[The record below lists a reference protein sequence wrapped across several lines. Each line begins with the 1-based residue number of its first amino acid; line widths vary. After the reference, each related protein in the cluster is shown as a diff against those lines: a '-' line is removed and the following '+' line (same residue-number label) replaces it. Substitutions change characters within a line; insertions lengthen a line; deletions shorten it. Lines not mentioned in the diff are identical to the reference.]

1 MLTDWRVSE
10 TKAKK
15 SSHTAARENEKLQD
29 ALLDVRITRSPS
41 VGFLH
46 HNSTKTLEKDSKV
59 NEKDCAKLDNK
70 RKKAEDAVKRADVEY
85 YTICIRSERARV
97 DWEMSVL
104 RGSSVLQSLENQRLS
119 NLKNYVTSYL
129 KLSADMNPL
138 LEKIVERLQPSVA
151 ACNTQKDMI
160 VVRNIRRASEGPS
173 EQLLPDFYCEH
184 TTLAMNRDRR
194 KHSLVKLLQLV
205 RQDLERER
213 RSRNGM
219 KELSASLTGN
229 DNQNL
234 ADKLYHVRQ
243 FFKFDIKFQQEIHQF
258 IVFIVI

>member
-1 MLTDWRVSE
+1 MTEWRVSE
-10 TKAKK
+10 SKAKK
-15 SSHTAARENEKLQD
+15 NSHTAARENEKLQD
-29 ALLDVRITRSPS
+29 AMLDVRITRSPS
-41 VGFLH
+41 VAFLH
-46 HNSTKTLEKDSKV
+46 HGQSHHKNTDKEIKI

-85 YTICIRSERARV
+85 YTICVRSERARV

-104 RGSSVLQSLENQRLS
+104 RGSNVLQSLENQRLT

-138 LEKIVERLQPSVA
+138 LDQIVERLNPNVNM
-151 ACNTQKDMI
+151 CNIQKDLTVI
-160 VVRNIRRASEGPS
+160 KNIRRTAEGPS

-194 KHSLVKLLQLV
+194 KASLVKLLQLV
-205 RQDLERER
+205 RQDLDRER

-219 KELSASLTGN
+219 KELSQTLPGN

-234 ADKLYHVRQ
+234 ADKLYHVSN
-243 FFKFDIKFQQEIHQF
+243 
-258 IVFIVI
+258 